1 VVFGSRKDLT
11 VLHNILNPEPALMMN
26 MRFKVC
32 NEGTNFMILQLSN
45 PQYLFA
51 TKLYV
56 NLNQNRRKTYFR
68 IVVTVNLLKACD
80 ELPGMLVEVLEAL
93 RH

>member
-1 VVFGSRKDLT
+1 VFVLTWIFDVVFGSRKDLT
-11 VLHNILNPEPALMMN
+11 VPHNILNPEPALMMN

-51 TKLYV
+51 TELSI
-56 NLNQNRRKTYFR
+56 NLSKKEEKHTS
-68 IVVTVNLLKACD
+68 
-80 ELPGMLVEVLEAL
+80 G
-93 RH
+93 